1 MEITAFTATELPAD
15 SIGLLNIEK
24 NREQVTE
31 RMGDEGFMRILAV
44 YVTSVFQDF
53 ESLLRTEIHL
63 AEDDI
68 GLVLDECTSSFTT
81 RELEPGIYTFKNLSK
96 LFLTFFNLNMNYL
109 TTQSIMNLMTLP

>member
-1 MEITAFTATELPAD
+1 MLVLSFKIWKAFC
-15 SIGLLNIEK
+15 
-24 NREQVTE
+24 
-31 RMGDEGFMRILAV
+31 
-44 YVTSVFQDF
+44 
-53 ESLLRTEIHL
+53 RTEIDL

-68 GLVLDECTSSFTT
+68 RLVLDGYTSSFTT